1 MSGHDDFA
9 FDALPG
15 LPERPPQGE
24 LILWQ
29 GRPDPWA
36 LARDAYRLRWIAG
49 YFALIVLWRAG
60 VGFADGGLAM
70 AMAMGLP
77 YVALAILGLAIVYGL
92 AWVQARATTYTL
104 TTARVVLRIGAALP
118 VTFNLPFVQIGAANL
133 DLRRD
138 GTGTIALDTLGETR
152 ISVLVAW
159 PHLRPGH
166 WAKTQPALRS
176 IPDAAR
182 IARLLADAAEARVN
196 APKVSRPGAD
206 TAMSPAPFAPV
217 AAE

>member
-36 LARDAYRLRWIAG
+36 LARDAYKIRWIAG
-49 YFALIVLWRAG
+49 YFAIVVLWRAAA
-60 VGFADGGLAM
+60 GFADGGLAL
-70 AMAMGLP
+70 ALAMGLP
-77 YVALAILGLAIVYGL
+77 YVMLAALGLGIVYGL

-166 WAKTQPALRS
+166 WSKTQPALRS
-176 IPDAAR
+176 IPDAAQ
-182 IARLLADAAEARVN
+182 IARLFADAAEARI
-196 APKVSRPGAD
+196 SRPQVARSA
-206 TAMSPAPFAPV
+206 TFAPV

>member
-29 GRPDPWA
+29 GRPNPWA
-36 LARDAYRLRWIAG
+36 LARDAYKIRWFAV
-49 YFALIVLWRAG
+49 YFALIVIWRAG
-60 VGFADGGLAM
+60 GAFADGGLSLAL
-70 AMAMGLP
+70 AMGLP
-77 YVALAILGLAIVYGL
+77 YLVLGLLGLAVIYGL
-92 AWVQARATTYTL
+92 AWAQARSTTYTL
-104 TTARVVLRIGAALP
+104 TTARVVMRIGAALP
-118 VTFNLPFVQIGAANL
+118 VTFNIPFAQVGAAAL

-138 GTGTIALDTLGETR
+138 GTGTIALETTGETR

-166 WAKTQPALRS
+166 WNKTQPALRS
-176 IPDAAR
+176 IPDAANV
-182 IARLLADAAEARVN
+182 ARMVAEAAEARL
-196 APKVSRPGAD
+196 
-206 TAMSPAPFAPV
+206 TQPAVAREPALSPV

>member
-1 MSGHDDFA
+1 MSDHDDFA

-29 GRPDPWA
+29 GRPDAWA
-36 LARDAYRLRWIAG
+36 LARDAYKVRWFAA
-49 YFALIVLWRAG
+49 YFALIVLWRGGSA
-60 VGFADGGLAM
+60 FADGGLSLAL
-70 AMAMGLP
+70 AMGLP
-77 YVALAILGLAIVYGL
+77 YLILGLLGLGIIYGL
-92 AWVQARATTYTL
+92 AWVQARTTTYTL

-118 VTFNLPFVQIGAANL
+118 VTFNIPFAQVGAASL

-159 PHLRPGH
+159 PHIRPGH

-176 IPDAAR
+176 VPDAGRVAR
-182 IARLLADAAEARVN
+182 MLAEAAEARLTM
-196 APKVSRPGAD
+196 PQVSR
-206 TAMSPAPFAPV
+206 TAPMAPV

>member
-1 MSGHDDFA
+1 MSDHDDFA

-24 LILWQ
+24 VILWQ
-29 GRPDPWA
+29 GRPDPRA
-36 LARDAYRLRWIAG
+36 LARDAYKLRWFAA
-49 YFALIVLWRAG
+49 YFAIIVVWRAG
-60 VGFADGGLAM
+60 SAFADGGPALAL
-70 AMAMGLP
+70 AMGLP
-77 YVALAILGLAIVYGL
+77 YLALGLLGLGVIYGL
-92 AWVQARATTYTL
+92 AWAQARATTYTL

-118 VTFNLPFVQIGAANL
+118 VTFNIPFAQVGAAAL

-138 GTGTIALDTLGETR
+138 GTGTIALDTTGESR
-152 ISVLVAW
+152 ISVAALW

-166 WAKTQPALRS
+166 WKKTQPALRA

-182 IARLLADAAEARVN
+182 IARMLAEAAEARLTQPTVTRV
-196 APKVSRPGAD
+196 PD
-206 TAMSPAPFAPV
+206 LAPV

>member
-1 MSGHDDFA
+1 MSGQDDFA

-29 GRPDPWA
+29 GRPDAWA
-36 LARDAYRLRWIAG
+36 LARDAYKIRWFAA
-49 YFALIVLWRAG
+49 YFAVIVLWRAG
-60 VGFADGGLAM
+60 SAFAEGGLAL
-70 AMAMGLP
+70 ALAMGLP
-77 YVALAILGLAIVYGL
+77 YLILGLLGLSIIYSL

-118 VTFNLPFVQIGAANL
+118 VTFTLPFAQVGAASL

-166 WAKTQPALRS
+166 WEKTQPALRS
-176 IPDAAR
+176 VPDAGRVAR
-182 IARLLADAAEARVN
+182 MLAEAAEARLTM
-196 APKVSRPGAD
+196 PQVSR
-206 TAMSPAPFAPV
+206 TARLAPV

>member
-9 FDALPG
+9 FDPLPG

-36 LARDAYRLRWIAG
+36 LARDAFKIRWFAV
-49 YFALIVLWRAG
+49 YFGIIVLWRAG
-60 VGFADGGLAM
+60 GAFADGGLSLSLAV
-70 AMAMGLP
+70 GLP
-77 YVALAILGLAIVYGL
+77 YLALGLLGLSVIYGL
-92 AWVQARATTYTL
+92 AWVQARTTTYTL

-118 VTFNLPFVQIGAANL
+118 VTFNLPFAQVGAASL

-138 GTGTIALDTLGETR
+138 GTGTIALDTIGETR

-166 WAKTQPALRS
+166 FSKTQPALRS

-182 IARLLADAAEARVN
+182 IARMLADAAEARLTQPQV
-196 APKVSRPGAD
+196 ARSTG
-206 TAMSPAPFAPV
+206 FQPV

>member
-1 MSGHDDFA
+1 MSSHDDFA
-9 FDALPG
+9 FDPLPG

-36 LARDAYRLRWIAG
+36 LARDAFKIRWFAV
-49 YFALIVLWRAG
+49 YFALIVIWRAG
-60 VGFADGGLAM
+60 SAFADGGLSLAL
-70 AMAMGLP
+70 AMGLP
-77 YVALAILGLAIVYGL
+77 YLGLGLLGLAVIYVL
-92 AWVQARATTYTL
+92 AWAQARATTYTL

-118 VTFNLPFVQIGAANL
+118 VTFNIPFAQVGAASL

-138 GTGTIALDTLGETR
+138 GTGTIALDTTGETR
-152 ISVLVAW
+152 ISALTLW

-182 IARLLADAAEARVN
+182 IARILAEAAEARLTQPQLART
-196 APKVSRPGAD
+196 APMA
-206 TAMSPAPFAPV
+206 TV

>member
-9 FDALPG
+9 FDPLPG

-36 LARDAYRLRWIAG
+36 LARDAYRIRWFAV
-49 YFALIVLWRAG
+49 YFALIVIWRAG
-60 VGFADGGLAM
+60 AAFADGGLAL
-70 AMAMGLP
+70 ALAIGLP
-77 YVALAILGLAIVYGL
+77 YLALGLLGLTVIYALAWA
-92 AWVQARATTYTL
+92 QARATTYTL
-104 TTARVVLRIGAALP
+104 TTARVVMRIGAALP
-118 VTFNLPFVQIGAANL
+118 VTFNLPFAQVGAASL

-166 WAKTQPALRS
+166 WRKTQPALRS
-176 IPDAAR
+176 IPDAGRVAR
-182 IARLLADAAEARVN
+182 MLAEAAEARL
-196 APKVSRPGAD
+196 
-206 TAMSPAPFAPV
+206 TQPAVVRTPALAPV
-217 AAE
+217 PAE